1 MLTYFFSLVKSVHPY
16 LFEKKYV
23 GDMSH
28 IVVDN
33 ISLVPKISD
42 NMVVE
47 NSEEVVFS
55 LRTHFFY

>member
-1 MLTYFFSLVKSVHPY
+1 
-16 LFEKKYV
+16 
-23 GDMSH
+23 MSH

-42 NMVVE
+42 NMVVG

-55 LRTHFFY
+55 LRTHFFLLKTPYTPL